1 MSVDKSGAKWT
12 DVAHSPPWRAGIGG
26 MMQTFRGSFQATID
40 DKGRLKLPARLKGQI
55 EEWYGPQVFVTSIAP
70 HELRVYPLSVW
81 EELEQRFLARPSM
94 DPLVQ
99 RWIEHANYGQDDEL
113 DAQGRVLVP
122 SLLREVVGVAGEVV
136 VSGRGRFLAVVSR
149 ERAQT
154 ELAKPF
160 TAEELSALAA
170 MEG

>member
-1 MSVDKSGAKWT
+1 
-12 DVAHSPPWRAGIGG
+12 
-26 MMQTFRGSFQATID
+26 MQTFRGSFQATID
-40 DKGRLKLPARLKGQI
+40 DKGRLKLPARLKTQI
-55 EEWYGPQVFVTSIAP
+55 EEWYGREVFVTSIGP
-70 HELRVYPLSVW
+70 NELRVYPLSVW

-99 RWIEHANYGQDDEL
+99 RWLEHANYGQDDAF
-113 DAQGRVLVP
+113 DSQGRVLVP
-122 SLLREVVGVAGEVV
+122 ALLRDVIGINGEVV

-149 ERAQT
+149 ERAQA

-160 TAEELSALAA
+160 TSEELSALAA